1 MAEQAEIKNMILDTI
16 ERLPAEKLMRTLNFL
31 KKLQG
36 EESGKQTGNDA
47 TQIFLDKCGGWEDD
61 RTAEEIITE
70 IYAARTSSDR
80 GAGIFNKD

>member
-1 MAEQAEIKNMILDTI
+1 MEPAEIKNMIRDTI

-47 TQIFLDKCGGWEDD
+47 TRRFLDKCGGWQDD
-61 RTAEEIITE
+61 RSAEEIITD
-70 IYAARTSSDR
+70 IYNARTTSDR
-80 GAGIFNKD
+80 GAGIFGKD